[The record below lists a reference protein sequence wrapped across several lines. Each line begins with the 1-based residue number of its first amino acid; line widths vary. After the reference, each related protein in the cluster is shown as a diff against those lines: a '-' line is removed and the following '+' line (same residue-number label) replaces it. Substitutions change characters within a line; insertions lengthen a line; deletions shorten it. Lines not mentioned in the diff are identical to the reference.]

1 MAQPLLRQKNT
12 LGTLKHA
19 REVHA
24 AVEIDELVGA
34 VAEVDTTWPRLAF
47 LHLGRPGK
55 ADACV
60 ICVPTGELIE
70 PQPTR
75 RQV

>member
-1 MAQPLLRQKNT
+1 
-12 LGTLKHA
+12 
-19 REVHA
+19 
-24 AVEIDELVGA
+24 
-34 VAEVDTTWPRLAF
+34 VATSFFWIFAPQAKPTAW
-47 LHLGRPGK
+47 
-55 ADACV
+55 V